1 MLSRLFKV
9 EEIVIELHA
18 IQVSCQG
25 LTRGRGVLTRS
36 AAFLSLFPF
45 GLFQFDNSC
54 CPVNPKF
61 SIVIC
66 PGLLQGGPSSHVLN
80 QVGQVPPTPQRK

>member
-36 AAFLSLFPF
+36 AAFLSLFPKDSF
-45 GLFQFDNSC
+45 AADYGNGRCF
-54 CPVNPKF
+54 
-61 SIVIC
+61 
-66 PGLLQGGPSSHVLN
+66 
-80 QVGQVPPTPQRK
+80 RKAVQARRGRAL